1 MAENLIM
8 ADEITA
14 QYNEFKKFL
23 RDIGLND
30 IVIENYTANLF
41 KLDENFLQKH
51 AGCKSVYQIVD
62 KKALKIVIDAMP
74 GRFHFGAV
82 FQRNPLSRYMQFLQV
97 LEDRKIVKER
107 SEAFRAFLE
116 NRLLLSRRDAEHYSN
131 LLCSPS
137 IIDTMIKSFGVSSV
151 YCIDNYVVLKNVKVL
166 FEGKSLRSRNRF
178 CDVVSIYTDWIVSK
192 RNEVNANENAEPASE
207 VIDLQNAIKDKDKE
221 IAELKA
227 QLAEKNAQIS
237 SLKEQC
243 EAMTEE
249 PEEHDAMCDLLT
261 LDAVM
266 QHCNENCTEPS
277 EVKAILYMLTEL
289 YQGVTDERWLNAK
302 KELRKR
308 IKALKNPMS
317 VGTLVME
324 QNIGQNVENVE
335 PGATGVQV
343 YKAKNT

>member
-1 MAENLIM
+1 M

-62 KKALKIVIDAMP
+62 RHVLQIVIDAMP
-74 GRFHFGAV
+74 GRFHFGAA

-107 SEAFRAFLE
+107 SEAFRIFLE
-116 NRLLLSRRDAEHYSN
+116 KQLLQSRSDAEYYSN

-151 YCIDNYVVLKNVKVL
+151 YCIDNPAVLGQVKVL
-166 FEGKSLRSRNRF
+166 LGGTSSNSHFRN
-178 CDVVSIYTDWIVSK
+178 VVDIYANWICSQRPSVSA
-192 RNEVNANENAEPASE
+192 NANTEQTNEIA
-207 VIDLQNAIKDKDKE
+207 DLQKAIKEKE
-221 IAELKA
+221 ENIARLETR
-227 QLAEKNAQIS
+227 
-237 SLKEQC
+237 LKER
-243 EAMTEE
+243 EAEIYDLKKQIETKDEE
-249 PEEHDAMCDLLT
+249 SEQRDELHELLT

-277 EVKAILYMLTEL
+277 EVKAILDMLSEL
-289 YQGVTDERWLNAK
+289 YGGVKDKRWTNAK

-324 QNIGQNVENVE
+324 QNIGHNVGNVES
-335 PGATGVQV
+335 GATGIKLVGGS
-343 YKAKNT
+343 KA

>member
-1 MAENLIM
+1 M

-62 KKALKIVIDAMP
+62 RHVLQIVIDAMP
-74 GRFHFGAV
+74 GRFHFGAA

-107 SEAFRAFLE
+107 SEAFRIFLE
-116 NRLLLSRRDAEHYSN
+116 KQLLQSRSDAEYYSN

-151 YCIDNYVVLKNVKVL
+151 YCIDNPAVLGQVKVL
-166 FEGKSLRSRNRF
+166 LGGTSSNSHFRN
-178 CDVVSIYTDWIVSK
+178 VVDIYANWICSQRPSVSA
-192 RNEVNANENAEPASE
+192 NANTEQTNEIA
-207 VIDLQNAIKDKDKE
+207 DLQKAIKEKE
-221 IAELKA
+221 ENIARLETL
-227 QLAEKNAQIS
+227 
-237 SLKEQC
+237 LKEKDSTISNLEKQI
-243 EAMTEE
+243 ETKTQESE
-249 PEEHDAMCDLLT
+249 QRDELRELLT

-277 EVKAILYMLTEL
+277 EVKAILDMLSEL
-289 YQGVTDERWLNAK
+289 YGGVKDKRWTNAK

-324 QNIGQNVENVE
+324 QNIGHNVGNVES
-335 PGATGVQV
+335 GATGIKLVGGS
-343 YKAKNT
+343 KA

>member
-1 MAENLIM
+1 M

-14 QYNEFKKFL
+14 QNNEFKKFL

-62 KKALKIVIDAMP
+62 RHVLQIVIDAMP
-74 GRFHFGAV
+74 GRFHFGAA

-107 SEAFRAFLE
+107 SEAFRIFLE
-116 NRLLLSRRDAEHYSN
+116 KQLLQSRSDAEYYSN

-151 YCIDNYVVLKNVKVL
+151 YCIDNPAVLGQVKVL
-166 FEGKSLRSRNRF
+166 LGGTSSNSHFRN
-178 CDVVSIYTDWIVSK
+178 VVDIYANWICSQRPSVSA
-192 RNEVNANENAEPASE
+192 NANTEQTNEIA
-207 VIDLQNAIKDKDKE
+207 DLQKAIKEKE
-221 IAELKA
+221 ENIARLETL
-227 QLAEKNAQIS
+227 
-237 SLKEQC
+237 LKEKDSTISDLEKQI
-243 EAMTEE
+243 ETKTQESE
-249 PEEHDAMCDLLT
+249 QRDELRELLT

-277 EVKAILYMLTEL
+277 EVKAILDMLSEL
-289 YQGVTDERWLNAK
+289 YGGVKDKRWTNAK

-324 QNIGQNVENVE
+324 QNIGHNVGNVES
-335 PGATGVQV
+335 GATGIKLVGGS
-343 YKAKNT
+343 KA

>member
-74 GRFHFGAV
+74 GRFHFGAA

-107 SEAFRAFLE
+107 SEAFRMYLE
-116 NRLLLSRRDAEHYSN
+116 KQLLHSRRDAEHYSN

-151 YCIDNYVVLKNVKVL
+151 YCIDNPAVLGQVKVL
-166 FEGKSLRSRNRF
+166 LYGTSRNSSFRN
-178 CDVVSIYTDWIVSK
+178 VVDIYAKWISSQMPTV
-192 RNEVNANENAEPASE
+192 NVNANAESTSE
-207 VIDLQNAIKDKDKE
+207 IIDLQNAIKEKDKE
-221 IAELKA
+221 IADLKA
-227 QLAEKNAQIS
+227 LLVEKDSLIS
-237 SLKEQC
+237 CLKEQT
-243 EAMTEE
+243 EAKIEE
-249 PEEHDAMCDLLT
+249 SEVHDEMCDLLT

-266 QHCNENCTEPS
+266 QHCNEDCTEPS
-277 EVKAILYMLTEL
+277 EVKAILDMLTEL

>member
-1 MAENLIM
+1 M

-62 KKALKIVIDAMP
+62 RHVLQIVIDAMP
-74 GRFHFGAV
+74 GRFHFGAA

-107 SEAFRAFLE
+107 SEAFRIFLE
-116 NRLLLSRRDAEHYSN
+116 KQLLQSRSDAEYYSN

-151 YCIDNYVVLKNVKVL
+151 YCIDNPAVLGQVKVL
-166 FEGKSLRSRNRF
+166 LGGTSSNSHFRN
-178 CDVVSIYTDWIVSK
+178 VVDIYANWICSQRPSVSA
-192 RNEVNANENAEPASE
+192 NANTEQTNEIA
-207 VIDLQNAIKDKDKE
+207 DLQKAIKEKE
-221 IAELKA
+221 ENIARLETRLKERD
-227 QLAEKNAQIS
+227 AEIS
-237 SLKEQC
+237 SLKKQI
-243 EAMTEE
+243 EAKSDELEE
-249 PEEHDAMCDLLT
+249 PVQRDELRELLT

-266 QHCNENCTEPS
+266 LHCNENCTEPS
-277 EVKAILYMLTEL
+277 EVKAIFDMLSEL
-289 YQGVTDERWLNAK
+289 YGGVKDKRWTNAK

-324 QNIGQNVENVE
+324 QNIGHNVGNVES
-335 PGATGVQV
+335 GATGIKLVRR
-343 YKAKNT
+343 K

>member
-1 MAENLIM
+1 MMAKNLIM

-62 KKALKIVIDAMP
+62 RHVLQIVIDAMP
-74 GRFHFGAV
+74 RRFHFGAA

-97 LEDRKIVKER
+97 LEDRNIVKER
-107 SEAFRAFLE
+107 SEAFRLFLE
-116 NRLLLSRRDAEHYSN
+116 RQLLHSRRDAEQYSN

-151 YCIDNYVVLKNVKVL
+151 YCIDNPAVLGQVKAL
-166 FEGKSLRSRNRF
+166 LCGTSRNSIFRN
-178 CDVVSIYTDWIVSK
+178 VVDIYAKWISSQMPTV
-192 RNEVNANENAEPASE
+192 NVNANAESTSE
-207 VIDLQNAIKDKDKE
+207 IIDLQNAIKEKDKE
-221 IAELKA
+221 IADLKA
-227 QLAEKNAQIS
+227 LLVEKDSLIS
-237 SLKEQC
+237 CLKEQT
-243 EAMTEE
+243 EAKIEE
-249 PEEHDAMCDLLT
+249 SEVHDEMCDLLT

-266 QHCNENCTEPS
+266 QHCNENCTETS
-277 EVKAILYMLTEL
+277 EVKAILDMLSEL
-289 YQGVTDERWLNAK
+289 YQGVTDKRWTNAK

-308 IKALKNPMS
+308 IKALKNPMN
-317 VGTLVME
+317 VQNLVLE
-324 QNIGQNVENVE
+324 QNIGHNVENVE
-335 PGATGVQV
+335 PGAVGIKVSGGE
-343 YKAKNT
+343 KA